1 MVFRVK
7 VGEVTLSANSSGSLS
22 IEVDAGKSFTINE
35 LTFNSTGDFKI
46 TDIRDTATGEHYL
59 SGTIYSAMLKD
70 VNANR
75 KKIDPQITLRGP
87 AKLVCD
93 VTDTSGS
100 SNTVTIAF
108 FGDEA

>member
-1 MVFRVK
+1 
-7 VGEVTLSANSSGSLS
+7 
-22 IEVDAGKSFTINE
+22 
-35 LTFNSTGDFKI
+35 
-46 TDIRDTATGEHYL
+46 
-59 SGTIYSAMLKD
+59 MLKD